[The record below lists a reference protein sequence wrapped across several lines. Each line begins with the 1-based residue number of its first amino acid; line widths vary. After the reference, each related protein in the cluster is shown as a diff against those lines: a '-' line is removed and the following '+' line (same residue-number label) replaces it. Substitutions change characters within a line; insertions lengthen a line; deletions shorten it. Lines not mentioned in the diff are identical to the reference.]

1 MPLLGHLYL
10 IWISSFE
17 STWFT
22 ADFYTIYSRFYLV
35 DFFYLNVNLFD
46 FYCIIGIGNS

>member
-1 MPLLGHLYL
+1 MLDKNILDKLVL
-10 IWISSFE
+10 DKMILDEMLFSQFI
-17 STWFT
+17 
-22 ADFYTIYSRFYLV
+22 YLV